1 VDAQSAHQRAQDAF
15 AGVLANVT
23 PDRFGEPTPCTEWTI
38 RDLIMH
44 VVGGNN
50 VIARPARGSDESS
63 SESADLVAAYRASAA
78 GAVAG
83 FAKPDAMTEIFDLPF
98 GQVPG
103 SMLIGMRTTDVLTH
117 AWDLAAATGQST
129 NLDPELATEMLAVAR
144 ERVQPAFRGPG
155 RPFGPEQPCAPD
167 QPPCDQLAAF
177 LGRSAQGRPMA
188 AQ

>member
-1 VDAQSAHQRAQDAF
+1 VDPHTAHQRAQDSF
-15 AGVLANVT
+15 AGILANVT

-50 VIARPARGSDESS
+50 MIARHAAGSGESS
-63 SESADLVAAYRASAA
+63 WESVDPVESYRASAT

-83 FAKPDAMTEIFDLPF
+83 FAGPDAMTAIYDLPF

-103 SMLIGMRTTDVLTH
+103 SVLIGMRTTDVLTH

-129 NLDPELATEMLAVAR
+129 DLDPELAAEMLAVAR

-155 RPFGPEQPCAPD
+155 RPFAEEQPCSPD
-167 QPPCDQLAAF
+167 RPPADRLAAF
-177 LGRSAQGRPMA
+177 LGRGAYGRPTSA
-188 AQ
+188 

>member
-1 VDAQSAHQRAQDAF
+1 VDAQIAHQRAQDSF

-50 VIARPARGSDESS
+50 MIARRARGSDESL
-63 SESADLVAAYRASAA
+63 SESVDLAEAYRASAA
-78 GAVAG
+78 GAVDG
-83 FAKPDAMTEIFDLPF
+83 FALPDAMDAIYDLPF

-103 SMLIGMRTTDVLTH
+103 NVLIGMRTTDVLTH

-129 NLDPELATEMLAVAR
+129 DLDPELATEVLAVAR

-155 RPFGPEQPCAPD
+155 RPFGAEQPCAPGL
-167 QPPCDQLAAF
+167 PPCDRLAAF
-177 LGRSAQGRPMA
+177 LGRSPLE
-188 AQ
+188 

>member
-1 VDAQSAHQRAQDAF
+1 MVDPQTAHQRAQDAF

-23 PDRFGEPTPCTEWTI
+23 PDRFGEPTPCTQWTI
-38 RDLIMH
+38 RDLIGH

-50 VIARPARGSDESS
+50 MIARRAAG
-63 SESADLVAAYRASAA
+63 ADADSPDLFEAYRASAA

-83 FAKPDAMTEIFDLPF
+83 FATPDGMTAIFDLPF

-103 SMLIGMRTTDVLTH
+103 SVLIGMRTTDVLTH

-129 NLDPELATEMLAVAR
+129 DLDPELATEMLAVAR

-155 RPFGPEQPCAPD
+155 RPFGDEQPCSPD
-167 QPPCDQLAAF
+167 RPPADRLAAF
-177 LGRSAQGRPMA
+177 LGRPTSA
-188 AQ
+188 